1 MKYKITDNF
10 NNHYNLEIGDII
22 NLIKNNPEKVFFKI
36 INQSNHKINS
46 KLVLNTRFI
55 CHRINTIDKL
65 INIDNQFGIELDV
78 RDDHKSNKLI
88 LSHDP
93 FVHGEYLE
101 EYLKQYNHNTLI
113 LNIKSER
120 VEIEC
125 LQLLKKYNIENFFF
139 LDSSFP
145 MIYLLYNKYN
155 CSDSACRFSEFE
167 NINVFLDNK
176 KMFSTL
182 WIDCF
187 TKFPLNNEI
196 FDLIKNEHKK
206 ICIVS
211 PELQKQPEKI
221 QEYRDY
227 IITNNIIPDMI
238 CTKYENIIKW
248 I

>member
-1 MKYKITDNF
+1 MKYKIIDDF
-10 NNHYNLEIGDII
+10 NNYYNLEIGDII

-36 INQSNHKINS
+36 INQTNHKINT

-55 CHRINTIDKL
+55 CHRINTTDKL
-65 INIDNQFGIELDV
+65 INIHNQFGIELDV

-125 LQLLKKYNIENFFF
+125 LRLLKKYDIENFFF

-145 MIYLLYNKYN
+145 MIYLLCNKYN
-155 CSDSACRFSEFE
+155 CRDNACRFSEFE

-176 KMFSTL
+176 EMFSTL

-196 FDLIKNEHKK
+196 FDLIKIEHKK
-206 ICIVS
+206 ICVVS

-227 IITNNIIPDMI
+227 IIKNNIMPDMI
-238 CTKYENIIKW
+238 CTKHENIINW